1 MNTET
6 FQRMLYSTVLPSSLP
21 SSNQNYEE
29 LMAYVRSIIPKKL
42 FRFRRCKGRH
52 VDDFYNDKFGVATG
66 IHMNDG
72 FDTRLF
78 FDRASAEKWIESF
91 LNTLTDSKAVESLRG
106 LSPIANPSRSLDRKI
121 NDVIRS
127 IPNMPTEFI
136 VAKMKEVQNQLQTDL
151 ETATQLFAEATQRTV
166 QFASLCA
173 SVKSATMWGHYAAD
187 ETGFALEYDFTAG
200 AENICQSC
208 PKKVDTCHFNKLYR
222 VFPII
227 YGTERYRVS
236 NAFIQYLLQCE
247 VFAVASNNSADP
259 ELKAFFA
266 SCSQTVP
273 CPDLLEP
280 TKIALHK
287 SLDWSY
293 EEEWRVFFSLD
304 FPYPRDIQYD
314 HFYKKPTALYL
325 GRRIDP
331 TDRKNLLDIAKEK
344 GLPVYQ
350 MTLNDSSATYELI
363 AAPVTSQNETSEI
376 DVKTAEP
383 N

>member
-6 FQRMLYSTVLPSSLP
+6 FQRMLYSTVLPSNVP
-21 SSNQNYEE
+21 SGNQNYEE
-29 LMAYVRSIIPKKL
+29 LMAYVRSIIPQKL
-42 FRFRRCKGRH
+42 FRFRRCKERH
-52 VDDFYNDKFGVATG
+52 FDDFYNDKFGVATG

-78 FDRASAEKWIESF
+78 FDRAAAEKWIETL
-91 LNTLTDSKAVESLRG
+91 LNTLTDSKIVESLKG
-106 LSPIANPSRSLDRKI
+106 LSPIPNPSGSVDRKI
-121 NDVIRS
+121 NDVIRA
-127 IPNMPTEFI
+127 IPGMSTEFI
-136 VAKMKEVQNQLQTDL
+136 VSKMKEVQKQLQTNL
-151 ETATQLFAEATQRTV
+151 ETTTQLLAEATQRTV

-173 SVKSATMWGHYAAD
+173 SVKSATMWGQYAAD

-208 PKKVDTCHFNKLYR
+208 PKRVDTCQFDKYYR

-236 NAFIQYLLQCE
+236 NAFIQYLLMGQ
-247 VFAVASNNSADP
+247 VFAAAAENTVDLD
-259 ELKAFFA
+259 LKTFFA
-266 SCSQTVP
+266 SYSQTVP

-325 GRRIDP
+325 GRRISP
-331 TDRKNLLDIAKEK
+331 TDRKFLLDIAKEK

-350 MTLNDSSATYELI
+350 MTLNDSSASYELI
-363 AAPVTSQNETSEI
+363 DKQVISQDELCEI
-376 DVKTAEP
+376 DAKVAEP